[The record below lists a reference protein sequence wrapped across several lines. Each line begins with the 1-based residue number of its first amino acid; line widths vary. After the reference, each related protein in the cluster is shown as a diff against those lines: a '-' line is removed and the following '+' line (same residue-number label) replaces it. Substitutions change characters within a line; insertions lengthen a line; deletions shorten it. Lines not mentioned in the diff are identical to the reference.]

1 MRVLAW
7 VLNGLD
13 LVAQNAVL
21 STSADGVA
29 RNTFWLSTRAG
40 AKLSDAGAERAAE
53 RVNEYVAH
61 CSPVR
66 RGGGFRAAGVLISPG
81 VDVRYSCSNAAP
93 LWL

>member
-53 RVNEYVAH
+53 RVDEYVAY

-66 RGGGFRAAGVLISPG
+66 RGGGV
-81 VDVRYSCSNAAP
+81 SNALGVFMLRRGAF
-93 LWL
+93 LNQSS